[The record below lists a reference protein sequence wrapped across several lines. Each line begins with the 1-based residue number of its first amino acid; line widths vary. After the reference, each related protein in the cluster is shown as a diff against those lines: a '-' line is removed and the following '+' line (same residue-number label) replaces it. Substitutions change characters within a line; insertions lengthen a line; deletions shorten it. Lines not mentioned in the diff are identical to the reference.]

1 MLRSTYLVNKII
13 VWKLEI
19 NWTMAP
25 EIWHAYSS
33 ISCPC
38 RLSDCFRFLIIYY

>member
-1 MLRSTYLVNKII
+1 MLRSTYLVNKTV

-33 ISCPC
+33 ISCPTI
-38 RLSDCFRFLIIYY
+38 DCQIAFDF